1 MKNKAFTLVEIL
13 IVVWLFWLLSG
24 IILQTYTTI
33 SRISYR
39 IQQEKEIAKE
49 ALVLTQVLENLAQTT
64 TIDYSKH
71 PYWDLQTSEGMVS
84 ELHLKDEKN
93 QGISIKTDGTCFQA
107 SELRE
112 QKQKENWSP
121 LELELLP
128 VEKEETLKNIRNSN
142 CKLILEKDWEKITLL
157 DSKKFNSREEITLL
171 DSKKFNISQAQFK
184 IIPFISNQ
192 DLQKIYEIENQDSNI
207 KELPPAGKPG
217 FWLFITLTSKHYTPS
232 QRSNNVVL
240 PLQTFVSLQW
250 TTPSIYSPVKN
261 EKPTD

>member
-64 TIDYSKH
+64 TIDFSKH
-71 PYWDLQTSEGMVS
+71 LNLQSSNGMVS
-84 ELHLKDEKN
+84 ALYLKDENN
-93 QGISIKTDGTCFQA
+93 QGISINTTGTCFQA
-107 SELRE
+107 SELRKE
-112 QKQKENWSP
+112 KENWLSS
-121 LELELLP
+121 ELLP
-128 VEKEETLKNIRNSN
+128 VENEETLKNIRNSN

-157 DSKKFNSREEITLL
+157 DSKKFN
-171 DSKKFNISQAQFK
+171 ISQAQFK

-192 DLQKIYEIENQDSNI
+192 ELQNIYASESQNTDIS
-207 KELPPAGKPG
+207 KLPPAGKPG

>member
-49 ALVLTQVLENLAQTT
+49 ALVLTQVLENLAQTY
-64 TIDYSKH
+64 TIDYSK
-71 PYWDLQTSEGMVS
+71 PEYKYPKLQSSNGMVS
-84 ELHLKDEKN
+84 ALYLKDENN
-93 QGISIKTDGTCFQA
+93 QGISINTTGTCFQA
-107 SELRE
+107 SELRKE
-112 QKQKENWSP
+112 KENWSSS
-121 LELELLP
+121 EFELLP
-128 VEKEETLKNIRNSN
+128 VENEETLKTIRNSN
-142 CKLILEKDWEKITLL
+142 CKLILEKDWEKI
-157 DSKKFNSREEITLL
+157 ILL

-192 DLQKIYEIENQDSNI
+192 DLQNIYTSENQNTDIS
-207 KELPPAGKPG
+207 KLPPAGKPG

-250 TTPSIYSPVKN
+250 ATPSIYSPVKN

>member
-64 TIDYSKH
+64 TINDSKYS
-71 PYWDLQTSEGMVS
+71 YSDLQTSEGMVS

-93 QGISIKTDGTCFQA
+93 QGITIKTDGACFQA

-112 QKQKENWSP
+112 QKQ
-121 LELELLP
+121 LELLP
-128 VEKEETLKNIRNSN
+128 VENEKKLKTIRNSN
-142 CKLILEKDWEKITLL
+142 CKLILKKDKEG
-157 DSKKFNSREEITLL
+157 ITLL
-171 DSKKFNISQAQFK
+171 DSKKFNISQAQFR

-192 DLQKIYEIENQDSNI
+192 DLQNIYASESQNTDI

-240 PLQTFVSLQW
+240 PLQTFISLQW
-250 TTPSIYSPVKN
+250 TTPSIYSPVEN

>member
-64 TIDYSKH
+64 TINDSKYS
-71 PYWDLQTSEGMVS
+71 YSDLQTSEGMVS

-93 QGISIKTDGTCFQA
+93 QGITIKTDGACFLA
-107 SELRE
+107 SKLR
-112 QKQKENWSP
+112 KAIENWSST
-121 LELELLP
+121 EFELLP
-128 VEKEETLKNIRNSN
+128 EENEETLKTIRNSN
-142 CKLILEKDWEKITLL
+142 CKLILEKNWEG
-157 DSKKFNSREEITLL
+157 ITLL

-207 KELPPAGKPG
+207 SKLPPAGKPG

-250 TTPSIYSPVKN
+250 TTPSIYSPVEN

>member
-64 TIDYSKH
+64 TIDFSKH
-71 PYWDLQTSEGMVS
+71 LNLQSSNGMVS
-84 ELHLKDEKN
+84 ELHLKDENN
-93 QGISIKTDGTCFQA
+93 QGITINTTGDCFQA

-112 QKQKENWSP
+112 QKQ
-121 LELELLP
+121 LELLP
-128 VEKEETLKNIRNSN
+128 VEKEKTLKNIRNSN

-157 DSKKFNSREEITLL
+157 DSKKFN
-171 DSKKFNISQAQFK
+171 ISQVQFK

-207 KELPPAGKPG
+207 SKLPPAGKPG

>member
-49 ALVLTQVLENLAQTT
+49 ALVLTQVLENIAQTY
-64 TIDYSKH
+64 TIDYSK
-71 PYWDLQTSEGMVS
+71 PEYKYPKLQRSEGIVS

-93 QGISIKTDGTCFQA
+93 QGITINTTGTCFQA
-107 SELRE
+107 SELRKE
-112 QKQKENWSP
+112 KENWSSSEP
-121 LELELLP
+121 ELLP
-128 VEKEETLKNIRNSN
+128 MENEGTLKNIRNSN
-142 CKLILEKDWEKITLL
+142 CKLILEK
-157 DSKKFNSREEITLL
+157 NRERITLL

-192 DLQKIYEIENQDSNI
+192 DLQNIYTSENQNTDIS
-207 KELPPAGKPG
+207 KLPSAGKPG

-250 TTPSIYSPVKN
+250 TTPSIYSPVEN
-261 EKPTD
+261 EKPTN

>member
-64 TIDYSKH
+64 TINYSKH
-71 PYWDLQTSEGMVS
+71 PYWDLQASDGMVS
-84 ELHLKDEKN
+84 ELYLKDEKN
-93 QGISIKTDGTCFQA
+93 QGISIKTDGACFQA

-112 QKQKENWSP
+112 QKENWSSS
-121 LELELLP
+121 ELELLP
-128 VEKEETLKNIRNSN
+128 VEKD
-142 CKLILEKDWEKITLL
+142 CKLIL
-157 DSKKFNSREEITLL
+157 KKNKEEITLL

-207 KELPPAGKPG
+207 SKLPPAGKPG

-250 TTPSIYSPVKN
+250 TTPSIYSPVEN

>member
-13 IVVWLFWLLSG
+13 VVVWLFWLLSG

-49 ALVLTQVLENLAQTT
+49 ALVFTQVLENLAQTT

-71 PYWDLQTSEGMVS
+71 PYWDLQASDGMVS
-84 ELHLKDEKN
+84 ALYLKDENN
-93 QGISIKTDGTCFQA
+93 QGISINTTGTCFQA

-112 QKQKENWSP
+112 QKENWSSSE
-121 LELELLP
+121 LEELLP
-128 VEKEETLKNIRNSN
+128 VENEETLKTIRNSN
-142 CKLILEKDWEKITLL
+142 CKLIL
-157 DSKKFNSREEITLL
+157 KKNKEEITLL

-192 DLQKIYEIENQDSNI
+192 ELQNIYASENQNTDIS
-207 KELPPAGKPG
+207 KLPPAGKPG

>member
-64 TIDYSKH
+64 TINESKYKYS
-71 PYWDLQTSEGMVS
+71 DLQSSGGMVS

-93 QGISIKTDGTCFQA
+93 QGITINTTGTCFQA

-112 QKQKENWSP
+112 QKQ
-121 LELELLP
+121 LELLP
-128 VEKEETLKNIRNSN
+128 VEKEETLKTIRSSN
-142 CKLILEKDWEKITLL
+142 CKLILEKNWKG
-157 DSKKFNSREEITLL
+157 ITLL

-192 DLQKIYEIENQDSNI
+192 ELQNIYASESQNTDIS
-207 KELPPAGKPG
+207 KLPPAGKPG

>member
-64 TIDYSKH
+64 TIDFSKH
-71 PYWDLQTSEGMVS
+71 LNLQSSNGMVS
-84 ELHLKDEKN
+84 ALYLKDENN
-93 QGISIKTDGTCFQA
+93 QGISINTTGTCFQA

-112 QKQKENWSP
+112 QKENWSSSE
-121 LELELLP
+121 LEELLP
-128 VEKEETLKNIRNSN
+128 VEKEETLKTIRNSN
-142 CKLILEKDWEKITLL
+142 CKLILEKNWEK
-157 DSKKFNSREEITLL
+157 ITLL

-207 KELPPAGKPG
+207 SKLPPAGKPG

>member
-64 TIDYSKH
+64 TINDSKYRYS
-71 PYWDLQTSEGMVS
+71 DLQSSGGIVS
-84 ELHLKDEKN
+84 ELYLKDEKN
-93 QGISIKTDGTCFQA
+93 QGITINTTGACFQA
-107 SELRE
+107 SKLRKE
-112 QKQKENWSP
+112 KENWSSS
-121 LELELLP
+121 EFELLP
-128 VEKEETLKNIRNSN
+128 EENEETLKTIRNSN
-142 CKLILEKDWEKITLL
+142 CKLILEKNWDK
-157 DSKKFNSREEITLL
+157 ITLL

-207 KELPPAGKPG
+207 SKLPPAGKPG

-250 TTPSIYSPVKN
+250 ATPSIYSPVKN

>member
-64 TIDYSKH
+64 TINDSKYRYS
-71 PYWDLQTSEGMVS
+71 DLQSSGGMVS

-93 QGISIKTDGTCFQA
+93 QGITINTTGTCFQA

-112 QKQKENWSP
+112 QKQ
-121 LELELLP
+121 LELLP
-128 VEKEETLKNIRNSN
+128 VEKEGTLKNIRNSN
-142 CKLILEKDWEKITLL
+142 CKLIL
-157 DSKKFNSREEITLL
+157 KKNKEEITLL

-192 DLQKIYEIENQDSNI
+192 DLQKIYEIEKQDSNI
-207 KELPPAGKPG
+207 EELPPAGKPG

>member
-64 TIDYSKH
+64 TIDYSEYKY
-71 PYWDLQTSEGMVS
+71 PKLQRSEGIVS

-93 QGISIKTDGTCFQA
+93 QGISINTTGACFQA
-107 SELRE
+107 SKLRE
-112 QKQKENWSP
+112 QKENWSSS
-121 LELELLP
+121 E
-128 VEKEETLKNIRNSN
+128 EETLKTIRNSN
-142 CKLILEKDWEKITLL
+142 CKLILKKDK
-157 DSKKFNSREEITLL
+157 EEITLL

-207 KELPPAGKPG
+207 SKLPPAGKPG

-250 TTPSIYSPVKN
+250 ATPSIYSPVKN

>member
-64 TIDYSKH
+64 TIDYSE
-71 PYWDLQTSEGMVS
+71 YSYSYLQSSGGMVS
-84 ELHLKDEKN
+84 ELYLKDEKN
-93 QGISIKTDGTCFQA
+93 QGITIKTDGACFQA
-107 SELRE
+107 SQLRE
-112 QKQKENWSP
+112 QKQKENWLSS
-121 LELELLP
+121 ELLP
-128 VEKEETLKNIRNSN
+128 VENEETLKIIRNSN
-142 CKLILEKDWEKITLL
+142 CKLILKKD
-157 DSKKFNSREEITLL
+157 REEITLL

-192 DLQKIYEIENQDSNI
+192 DLQKIYEIENQD
-207 KELPPAGKPG
+207 
-217 FWLFITLTSKHYTPS
+217 FTPV
-232 QRSNNVVL
+232 NN
-240 PLQTFVSLQW
+240 S
-250 TTPSIYSPVKN
+250 
-261 EKPTD
+261 

>member
-64 TIDYSKH
+64 TIDYSK
-71 PYWDLQTSEGMVS
+71 YSYSDLQSSGGIVS
-84 ELHLKDEKN
+84 ELHLKDENN
-93 QGISIKTDGTCFQA
+93 QKITINTTGACFQA
-107 SELRE
+107 SELR
-112 QKQKENWSP
+112 KGKENWSSS
-121 LELELLP
+121 EFELLP
-128 VEKEETLKNIRNSN
+128 VENEETLKTIRNSN
-142 CKLILEKDWEKITLL
+142 CKLIL
-157 DSKKFNSREEITLL
+157 KKNLEEITLL

-207 KELPPAGKPG
+207 KELPPAGEPG

-250 TTPSIYSPVKN
+250 ATPSIYSPVKN

>member
-64 TIDYSKH
+64 TINDSKYRYS
-71 PYWDLQTSEGMVS
+71 DLQSSGGMVS
-84 ELHLKDEKN
+84 ELHLKDENN
-93 QGISIKTDGTCFQA
+93 QGITINTTGTCFQA
-107 SELRE
+107 SQLRE
-112 QKQKENWSP
+112 QKQ
-121 LELELLP
+121 LELLP
-128 VEKEETLKNIRNSN
+128 VENEETLKTIRNSN
-142 CKLILEKDWEKITLL
+142 CKLILEKNWETITLL
-157 DSKKFNSREEITLL
+157 DSKKFNNWETITLL

-207 KELPPAGKPG
+207 SKLPPAGKPG

>member
-64 TIDYSKH
+64 TINDSKYS
-71 PYWDLQTSEGMVS
+71 YSDLQTSEGVVS

-93 QGISIKTDGTCFQA
+93 QGITIKTDGACFQA

-112 QKQKENWSP
+112 QKENWSSSK
-121 LELELLP
+121 LELLP
-128 VEKEETLKNIRNSN
+128 VEKEETLKTIRNSN
-142 CKLILEKDWEKITLL
+142 CKLILEKNWET
-157 DSKKFNSREEITLL
+157 ITLL

-192 DLQKIYEIENQDSNI
+192 DLQKIYEIEKQDSNI
-207 KELPPAGKPG
+207 EELPPAGKPG

>member
-64 TIDYSKH
+64 TINDSKYRYS
-71 PYWDLQTSEGMVS
+71 DLQSSGGMVS

-93 QGISIKTDGTCFQA
+93 QGISINTTGTCFQA

-112 QKQKENWSP
+112 QKQ
-121 LELELLP
+121 LELLP
-128 VEKEETLKNIRNSN
+128 VEKEGTLKNIRNSN
-142 CKLILEKDWEKITLL
+142 CKLIL
-157 DSKKFNSREEITLL
+157 KKNKEEITLL

-207 KELPPAGKPG
+207 SKLPQAGKPG

>member
-49 ALVLTQVLENLAQTT
+49 ALVFTQVLENLAQTT

-71 PYWDLQTSEGMVS
+71 PYWDLQASDGMVS
-84 ELHLKDEKN
+84 ELYLKDEKN
-93 QGISIKTDGTCFQA
+93 QGITIKTDGACFQA
-107 SELRE
+107 SKLRE
-112 QKQKENWSP
+112 QKENWSSS
-121 LELELLP
+121 ELELLP
-128 VEKEETLKNIRNSN
+128 VEKEETLKTIRNSN
-142 CKLILEKDWEKITLL
+142 CKLILEKSWEK
-157 DSKKFNSREEITLL
+157 ITLL

-192 DLQKIYEIENQDSNI
+192 ELQNIYASERKNTDI

-217 FWLFITLTSKHYTPS
+217 FWLFIALTSKHYTPS

-250 TTPSIYSPVKN
+250 TTPSIYSPVEN

>member
-64 TIDYSKH
+64 TINNSEYS
-71 PYWDLQTSEGMVS
+71 YSDLQASDGMVW

-112 QKQKENWSP
+112 QKQKENWSSS
-121 LELELLP
+121 ELELLP
-128 VEKEETLKNIRNSN
+128 VENEEILKTIRNSN
-142 CKLILEKDWEKITLL
+142 CKLIL
-157 DSKKFNSREEITLL
+157 KKNWEEITLL

-192 DLQKIYEIENQDSNI
+192 ELQNIYASESQNTDIS
-207 KELPPAGKPG
+207 KLPPAGKPG

-250 TTPSIYSPVKN
+250 TTPSIYSPVEN

>member
-64 TIDYSKH
+64 TINDSKYS
-71 PYWDLQTSEGMVS
+71 YSDLQTSEGVVS

-93 QGISIKTDGTCFQA
+93 QGITIKTDGACFQA

-112 QKQKENWSP
+112 QKENWSSSK
-121 LELELLP
+121 LELLP
-128 VEKEETLKNIRNSN
+128 VEKEETLKTIRNSN
-142 CKLILEKDWEKITLL
+142 CKLILEKNWET
-157 DSKKFNSREEITLL
+157 ITLL
-171 DSKKFNISQAQFK
+171 DSKKFNISQAQFR

-192 DLQKIYEIENQDSNI
+192 DLQNIYASESQNTDI

-250 TTPSIYSPVKN
+250 TTPSIYSPVEN

>member
-64 TIDYSKH
+64 TIDYSKSE
-71 PYWDLQTSEGMVS
+71 YSNSALQSSGGIVS

-93 QGISIKTDGTCFQA
+93 QRKTINTTGACFQA
-107 SELRE
+107 SKLRKE
-112 QKQKENWSP
+112 KENWSSS
-121 LELELLP
+121 EFELLP
-128 VEKEETLKNIRNSN
+128 EENEETLKTIRNSN
-142 CKLILEKDWEKITLL
+142 CKLIL
-157 DSKKFNSREEITLL
+157 KKNKEEITLL

-192 DLQKIYEIENQDSNI
+192 DLQKIYEIEKQDSNI
-207 KELPPAGKPG
+207 SKLPPAGKPG

>member
-71 PYWDLQTSEGMVS
+71 PYWDLQASDGMVS
-84 ELHLKDEKN
+84 ELYLKDEKN
-93 QGISIKTDGTCFQA
+93 QGISIKTDGACFQA

-112 QKQKENWSP
+112 QKENWSSS
-121 LELELLP
+121 ELELLP
-128 VEKEETLKNIRNSN
+128 VENEEILKTIRNSN
-142 CKLILEKDWEKITLL
+142 CKLIL
-157 DSKKFNSREEITLL
+157 KKNKEEITLL

-192 DLQKIYEIENQDSNI
+192 DLQKIYEIEKQDSNI
-207 KELPPAGKPG
+207 SKLPPAGKPG

>member
-64 TIDYSKH
+64 TINDSKYRYS
-71 PYWDLQTSEGMVS
+71 DLQSSGGMVS

-93 QGISIKTDGTCFQA
+93 QGITINTTGTCFQA

-112 QKQKENWSP
+112 QKQ
-121 LELELLP
+121 LELLP
-128 VEKEETLKNIRNSN
+128 VEKEGTLKNIRNSN
-142 CKLILEKDWEKITLL
+142 CKLIL
-157 DSKKFNSREEITLL
+157 KKNKEEITLL

-207 KELPPAGKPG
+207 SKLPPAGKPG
-217 FWLFITLTSKHYTPS
+217 FWLFITLTSKHYTPN

-250 TTPSIYSPVKN
+250 TTPSIYSPIKN

>member
-64 TIDYSKH
+64 TINDSKYRYS
-71 PYWDLQTSEGMVS
+71 DLQSSGGMVS

-93 QGISIKTDGTCFQA
+93 QAVTIKTDGTCFQA

-112 QKQKENWSP
+112 QKENWSSS
-121 LELELLP
+121 EFELLP
-128 VEKEETLKNIRNSN
+128 VEKEGTLKNIRNSN
-142 CKLILEKDWEKITLL
+142 CKLIL
-157 DSKKFNSREEITLL
+157 KKNKEEITLL

-192 DLQKIYEIENQDSNI
+192 DLQKIYEIEKQDSNI
-207 KELPPAGKPG
+207 EELPPAGKPG

>member
-64 TIDYSKH
+64 TINDSKYRYS
-71 PYWDLQTSEGMVS
+71 DLQSSGGMVS
-84 ELHLKDEKN
+84 ELHLKNEKN
-93 QGISIKTDGTCFQA
+93 QGITINTTGACFQA
-107 SELRE
+107 TQLRE
-112 QKQKENWSP
+112 QKENWSSS
-121 LELELLP
+121 E
-128 VEKEETLKNIRNSN
+128 EETLKTIRNSN
-142 CKLILEKDWEKITLL
+142 CKLIL
-157 DSKKFNSREEITLL
+157 KKNKEEITLL

-192 DLQKIYEIENQDSNI
+192 ELQNIYTSESKNTDI

-250 TTPSIYSPVKN
+250 ATPSIYSPVKN

>member
-64 TIDYSKH
+64 TINDSKYRYS
-71 PYWDLQTSEGMVS
+71 DLQSSGGMVS

-93 QGISIKTDGTCFQA
+93 QGISINTTGTCFQA

-112 QKQKENWSP
+112 QKQ
-121 LELELLP
+121 LELLP
-128 VEKEETLKNIRNSN
+128 VEKEGTLKNIRNSN
-142 CKLILEKDWEKITLL
+142 CKLIL
-157 DSKKFNSREEITLL
+157 KKNKEEITLL

-192 DLQKIYEIENQDSNI
+192 DLQKIYEIEKQDSNI
-207 KELPPAGKPG
+207 EELPPAGKPG

>member
-64 TIDYSKH
+64 TINDSKYRYS
-71 PYWDLQTSEGMVS
+71 DLQSSGGMVS

-93 QGISIKTDGTCFQA
+93 QGITINTTGTCFQA

-112 QKQKENWSP
+112 QKQ
-121 LELELLP
+121 LELLP
-128 VEKEETLKNIRNSN
+128 VEKEGTLKNIRN
-142 CKLILEKDWEKITLL
+142 CKLIL
-157 DSKKFNSREEITLL
+157 KKNKEEITLL

-192 DLQKIYEIENQDSNI
+192 DLQKIYEIEKQDSNI
-207 KELPPAGKPG
+207 EELPPAGKPG

>member
-64 TIDYSKH
+64 TINDSKYRYS
-71 PYWDLQTSEGMVS
+71 DLQSSGGMVS

-93 QGISIKTDGTCFQA
+93 QGITINTTGTCFQA

-112 QKQKENWSP
+112 QKQ
-121 LELELLP
+121 LELLP
-128 VEKEETLKNIRNSN
+128 VEKEGTLKNIRNSN
-142 CKLILEKDWEKITLL
+142 CKLIL
-157 DSKKFNSREEITLL
+157 KKNKEEITLL

-250 TTPSIYSPVKN
+250 TTPSIYSPVEN

>member
-64 TIDYSKH
+64 TINDSKYRYS
-71 PYWDLQTSEGMVS
+71 DLQSSGGMVS

-93 QGISIKTDGTCFQA
+93 QGITINTTGTCFQA

-112 QKQKENWSP
+112 QKQ
-121 LELELLP
+121 LELLP
-128 VEKEETLKNIRNSN
+128 VEKEGTLKNIRNSN
-142 CKLILEKDWEKITLL
+142 CKLIL
-157 DSKKFNSREEITLL
+157 KKNKEEITLL

-192 DLQKIYEIENQDSNI
+192 DLQKIYEIEKQDSNI
-207 KELPPAGKPG
+207 EELPPAGKPG

-240 PLQTFVSLQW
+240 PLQTFISLQW

>member
-64 TIDYSKH
+64 TIDYSK
-71 PYWDLQTSEGMVS
+71 YSYSDLQSSGGIVS
-84 ELHLKDEKN
+84 ELHLKDENN
-93 QGISIKTDGTCFQA
+93 QKITINTTGACFQA
-107 SELRE
+107 SELR
-112 QKQKENWSP
+112 KGKENWSSS
-121 LELELLP
+121 EFELLP
-128 VEKEETLKNIRNSN
+128 VENEETLKTIRNSN
-142 CKLILEKDWEKITLL
+142 CKLILEKDW
-157 DSKKFNSREEITLL
+157 EEITLL

-207 KELPPAGKPG
+207 SKLPPAGKPG

>member
-64 TIDYSKH
+64 TIDYSEYKY
-71 PYWDLQTSEGMVS
+71 PKLQRSEGIVS
-84 ELHLKDEKN
+84 ELHLKDENN
-93 QGISIKTDGTCFQA
+93 QGITINTTGTCFQA
-107 SELRE
+107 SELRKE
-112 QKQKENWSP
+112 KENWSSSEP
-121 LELELLP
+121 ELLP
-128 VEKEETLKNIRNSN
+128 MENEGTLKNIRNSN
-142 CKLILEKDWEKITLL
+142 CKLILEK
-157 DSKKFNSREEITLL
+157 NRERITLL

-192 DLQKIYEIENQDSNI
+192 DLQNIYTSENQNTDIS
-207 KELPPAGKPG
+207 KLPSAGKPG

-250 TTPSIYSPVKN
+250 TTPSIYSPVEN
-261 EKPTD
+261 EKPTN

>member
-49 ALVLTQVLENLAQTT
+49 ALVLTQILENLAQTT
-64 TIDYSKH
+64 TIDYAEYS
-71 PYWDLQTSEGMVS
+71 YSALQSSGGIVS
-84 ELHLKDEKN
+84 ALYLKDENN
-93 QGISIKTDGTCFQA
+93 QGISINTTGTCFQA

-112 QKQKENWSP
+112 QKENWSSSE
-121 LELELLP
+121 LEELLP
-128 VEKEETLKNIRNSN
+128 VENEETLKTIRNSN
-142 CKLILEKDWEKITLL
+142 CKLILKKDKQ
-157 DSKKFNSREEITLL
+157 EITLL

-207 KELPPAGKPG
+207 SKLPPAGKPG

>member
-64 TIDYSKH
+64 TIDYSEYKY
-71 PYWDLQTSEGMVS
+71 PKLQRSEGIVS
-84 ELHLKDEKN
+84 ELHLKDENN
-93 QGISIKTDGTCFQA
+93 QGITINTTGTCFQA

-112 QKQKENWSP
+112 QKENWSSS
-121 LELELLP
+121 ELELLP
-128 VEKEETLKNIRNSN
+128 VENEKKLKNIRNSN
-142 CKLILEKDWEKITLL
+142 CKLILEKNWEG
-157 DSKKFNSREEITLL
+157 ITLL

-192 DLQKIYEIENQDSNI
+192 DLQKIYASESQNPDIS
-207 KELPPAGKPG
+207 KLPPAGKPG

>member
-64 TIDYSKH
+64 TIDYSE
-71 PYWDLQTSEGMVS
+71 YSYSYLQSSGGMVS
-84 ELHLKDEKN
+84 ALYLKDENN
-93 QGISIKTDGTCFQA
+93 QGISINTTGTCFQA

-112 QKQKENWSP
+112 QKQ
-121 LELELLP
+121 LELLP
-128 VEKEETLKNIRNSN
+128 VENEETLKTIRNSN
-142 CKLILEKDWEKITLL
+142 CKLILKKDK
-157 DSKKFNSREEITLL
+157 EEITLL

-250 TTPSIYSPVKN
+250 TTPSIYSPVEN

>member
-64 TIDYSKH
+64 TINDSKYS
-71 PYWDLQTSEGMVS
+71 YSDLQSSGGIVS
-84 ELHLKDEKN
+84 ELHLKDENN
-93 QGISIKTDGTCFQA
+93 QGISINTTGTCFQA

-112 QKQKENWSP
+112 QKENWSSS
-121 LELELLP
+121 ELELLP
-128 VEKEETLKNIRNSN
+128 VEKEETLKTIRNSN
-142 CKLILEKDWEKITLL
+142 CKLILEKNWEK
-157 DSKKFNSREEITLL
+157 ITLL

-192 DLQKIYEIENQDSNI
+192 ELQNIYASESQNTDIS
-207 KELPPAGKPG
+207 KLPPAGKPG

>member
-64 TIDYSKH
+64 TINDSKYRYS
-71 PYWDLQTSEGMVS
+71 DLQSSGGMVS

-93 QGISIKTDGTCFQA
+93 QGISINTTGTCFQA

-112 QKQKENWSP
+112 QKQ
-121 LELELLP
+121 LELLP
-128 VEKEETLKNIRNSN
+128 VEKEGTLKNIRNSN
-142 CKLILEKDWEKITLL
+142 CKLIL
-157 DSKKFNSREEITLL
+157 KKNKEEITLL

-207 KELPPAGKPG
+207 SKLPPAGKPG

>member
-49 ALVLTQVLENLAQTT
+49 ALVLTQVLENIAQTY
-64 TIDYSKH
+64 TIDYSK
-71 PYWDLQTSEGMVS
+71 PEYKYPKLQRSEGIVS

-93 QGISIKTDGTCFQA
+93 QGITINTTGTCFQA

-112 QKQKENWSP
+112 QKQ
-121 LELELLP
+121 LELLP
-128 VEKEETLKNIRNSN
+128 VENEETLKTIRNSN
-142 CKLILEKDWEKITLL
+142 CKLILEK
-157 DSKKFNSREEITLL
+157 NREEITLL

-207 KELPPAGKPG
+207 SKLPPAGKPG

-261 EKPTD
+261 EKPID

>member
-49 ALVLTQVLENLAQTT
+49 ALVVTQVLENLAQTT
-64 TIDYSKH
+64 TINYSE
-71 PYWDLQTSEGMVS
+71 YSYSNLQSSGGMVS

-93 QGISIKTDGTCFQA
+93 QAVTINTTGACFQA
-107 SELRE
+107 TQLRE
-112 QKQKENWSP
+112 QKENWSSS
-121 LELELLP
+121 E
-128 VEKEETLKNIRNSN
+128 EETLKNIRNSN
-142 CKLILEKDWEKITLL
+142 CKLIL
-157 DSKKFNSREEITLL
+157 KKNWKEIKLL

-192 DLQKIYEIENQDSNI
+192 NLQKIYEIENQDSNI